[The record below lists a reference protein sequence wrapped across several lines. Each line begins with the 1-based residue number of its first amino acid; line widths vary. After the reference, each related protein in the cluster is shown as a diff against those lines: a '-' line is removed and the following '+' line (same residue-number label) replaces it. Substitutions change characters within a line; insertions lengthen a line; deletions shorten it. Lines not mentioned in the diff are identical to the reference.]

1 MSSSHIWIIYVV
13 ICNSYMLTSSQETRE
28 HSENVTVEIPDYIEK
43 SKDCIFP
50 LNFELTL
57 KFQNGSILSMV
68 LTRNFNLR
76 VNGPLY
82 VIRKSP
88 DGSSMLIQ
96 DNLQDIQ
103 DVEFYQNLETE
114 ASIALRCYM
123 EHEIKSMEITGT
135 YTDGNLQYGLSVDE
149 IVNNLSDESQTTRR
163 TLYRV
168 TQKPRDLLV
177 SHDYRPLPEDPPTDI
192 LQKQMLEAT
201 RQPMEGR
208 FQRDTGPRLYTIDL
222 LVVVDFQIYQDWFK
236 RALGYNDNDKDQNVK
251 NNLRR
256 YFSHFINEIDLRYK
270 GIVSADLR
278 FAVSIAGFIV
288 ADRMDTYPWIEIRR
302 ETAKPR
308 DYVNADD
315 ALKDFRF
322 WVRNTK
328 GLPAHDHAMLFTGID
343 LYSSTG
349 NTKLLHTAGLAFIGS
364 MCRPNGDS
372 VSVVEDH
379 GGLQNIGTASHE
391 LGHSLG
397 ALHDG
402 ENNGCTSS
410 NRYIMA
416 SSGYGPIPPEK
427 RLNQWKFSSCTVDYF
442 REFINNLT
450 RIGYTCLSDS
460 YENVGVS
467 STEVPGQLFNPDE
480 QCRLIWGPTS
490 YLCRGYEFGNASS
503 ICTAMYCRDPA
514 TDSDCVL
521 HYAARGT
528 SCGNKKWC
536 SAGQCVLSP
545 HAPENQGTCL
555 LGDQPGI
562 AFIGKTCDELVNEVP
577 AYCYQEKVRARCCG
591 SCGKYYTWRK
601 GCEYGDRVKG
611 CQPWHCGMIGS
622 DRNIESDCCGTCEVG
637 EKITTTPTPTFT
649 VTPEHKPEPPT
660 MRTTCNDKAD
670 INDKSCEDFVHSNGP
685 HLCYDSIIE
694 SFCCHSCFKL
704 RNNEDPEC
712 LYGDRLPSLCA
723 NSKNRTASWCERY
736 KSDCCG
742 TCKEIT
748 AGVSGLQWNIGLT
761 MLLIC
766 VIVII

>member
-1 MSSSHIWIIYVV
+1 MYSSNIWIIYVM
-13 ICNSYMLTSSQETRE
+13 ICNSFMLTSSQESTDN
-28 HSENVTVEIPDYIEK
+28 SENVTVEIPDYIEN

-57 KFQNGSILSMV
+57 KFQNGSILSML
-68 LTRNFNLR
+68 LTRNTNLH

-82 VIRKSP
+82 VIRRTPK
-88 DGSSMLIQ
+88 GTTMVIQ
-96 DNLQDIQ
+96 DKLQEIQ

-114 ASIALRCYM
+114 ASIALTCY
-123 EHEIKSMEITGT
+123 KDNGLKTLEITGT
-135 YTDGNLQYGLSVDE
+135 YTAADLQYSLSVDE
-149 IVNNLSDESQTTRR
+149 IITNPPATSKVVSKTV
-163 TLYRV
+163 YRV

-177 SHDYRPLPEDPPTDI
+177 SHDYRHLPADLPTNI
-192 LQKQMLEAT
+192 LQKDFLSTT
-201 RQPMEGR
+201 RQPADNRSRRGV
-208 FQRDTGPRLYTIDL
+208 GPRLYTVDL
-222 LVVVDFQIYQDWFK
+222 LVVVDYQIYQDWYK
-236 RALGYNDNDKDQNVK
+236 RDLGYDDNNKDQNVK

-256 YFSHFINEIDLRYK
+256 YFSHFVNEIDLRYK
-270 GIVSADLR
+270 GIISADLK
-278 FAVSIAGFIV
+278 FAISIAGFIV
-288 ADRMDTYPWIEIRR
+288 TDKPDTYPWIEIRR

-328 GLPAHDHAMLFTGID
+328 GLPPHDHAMLFTGVD
-343 LYSSTG
+343 LYSSNE

-402 ENNGCTSS
+402 EDNSCTSS

-450 RIGYTCLSDS
+450 RMGYSCLSDS
-460 YENVGVS
+460 YEDVGVE

-490 YLCRGYEFGNASS
+490 YLCRGYEFGNAST

-521 HYAARGT
+521 HFAARGT

-536 SAGQCVLSP
+536 SAGECVLSP

-562 AFIGKTCDELVNEVP
+562 AFISKTCDELVNEVP

-611 CQPWHCGMIGS
+611 CQAWHCNMINTES
-622 DRNIESDCCGTCEVG
+622 NIESDCCGTCKVG

-649 VTPEHKPEPPT
+649 VTPQQKPEPPT
-660 MRTTCNDKAD
+660 IRTSCSDKAD
-670 INDKSCEDFVHSNGP
+670 INDKSCEDFVHTNGP

-704 RNNEDPEC
+704 RQNEYPEC
-712 LYGDRLPSLCA
+712 LYGDRLPSLCS
-723 NSKNRTASWCERY
+723 NSKNHSASWCETY

-742 TCKEIT
+742 ICREI
-748 AGVSGLQWNIGLT
+748 ASGAPALQWNVGLT
-761 MLLIC
+761 ALFITLLVFI
-766 VIVII
+766 